1 MSFDATTWA
10 TIWVLVSLVI
20 FLGVCVYFGM
30 PKMMTKM
37 LDDKIAKIGD
47 DLDEARRLRE
57 EAQALLAEYER
68 KRKDAEREADDIVAA
83 AQEEADRITEE
94 ANASLEDLVTRRT
107 KAVEEK
113 IAQAEAQALA
123 EVRSR
128 SADVAAEAARRI
140 LVDQMGE
147 KGDELIE
154 QSIKDVGSKLN

>member
-10 TIWVLVSLVI
+10 TIWVFVSLLI
-20 FLGVCVYFGM
+20 FLGVCIYFGM
-30 PKMMTKM
+30 PRMMTKM
-37 LDDKIAKIGD
+37 LDDKIAKIGN

-94 ANASLEDLVTRRT
+94 ANASLEELVARRT

-147 KGDELIE
+147 KGDQIIDRA
-154 QSIKDVGSKLN
+154 IKDVGSKLN